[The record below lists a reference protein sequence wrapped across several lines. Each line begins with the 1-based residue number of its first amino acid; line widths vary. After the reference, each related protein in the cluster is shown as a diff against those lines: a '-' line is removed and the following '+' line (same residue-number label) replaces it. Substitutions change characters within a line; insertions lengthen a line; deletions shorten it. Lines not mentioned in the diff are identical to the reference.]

1 MKVRPEE
8 TALNE
13 GLAHLERALLT
24 PVIPG
29 ELEMWAKAVQDAT
42 TALAQPLA
50 RYVQE
55 ILHEQYA
62 QIAKTDPEM
71 LPRVEQLIAT
81 DKAILEDFQK
91 FQAKVAR
98 LVERA
103 PAAKKD
109 ENKVAALLTEIE
121 KEGTALIIGIRKQ
134 QAAASTWLDE
144 ALYRDRG
151 PVD

>member
-1 MKVRPEE
+1 MKTRPEE
-8 TALNE
+8 TALTE
-13 GLAHLERALLT
+13 GLAQLERALLT

-29 ELEMWAKAVQDAT
+29 ELEQWAAAAQGAA
-42 TALAQPLA
+42 TALAQPLVQ
-50 RYVQE
+50 YVE
-55 ILHEQYA
+55 NILHEQYA

-81 DKAILEDFQK
+81 DKSLLEDFQK
-91 FQAKVAR
+91 FQGKAAR
-98 LVERA
+98 LVDRA

-121 KEGTALIIGIRKQ
+121 NDGTALILGIRKQ
-134 QAAASTWLDE
+134 QAAASTWLGE

>member
-1 MKVRPEE
+1 MKARSEE
-8 TALNE
+8 TALHE
-13 GLAHLERALLT
+13 ALALLERALLT

-29 ELEMWAKAVQDAT
+29 ELEMWAKAAADT
-42 TALAQPLA
+42 TAALAQPLVD
-50 RYVQE
+50 YVE
-55 ILHEQYA
+55 NILHEQYA

-81 DKAILEDFQK
+81 DKSLLEDFQK
-91 FQAKVAR
+91 FQVQVAR
-98 LVERA
+98 LVDRA

-121 KEGTALIIGIRKQ
+121 KDGTTLIIGIRKQ
-134 QAAASTWLDE
+134 QAAASAWLDE